1 MPFLESPGVHRVDL
15 NWNGLPGQ
23 VASYI
28 LDDGGALAV
37 VETGPTSTLPAVLDA
52 IRALGREPAEVTHLL
67 VTHVHLDHAGGAGA
81 LLQHTPHARVYVHP
95 LGALHLEYPSRLVA
109 SARQLYGD
117 RMDALW
123 GDIVPVPRDRLVVLK
138 DGDEVAIG
146 ERRLRAV
153 ETPGHASHHHA
164 YHDPDAR
171 LVFTGDVG
179 GIRLKRMPYVY
190 APTPPPDIDLDAWQ
204 ESIRRLRALEP
215 ELLLL
220 THFGGV
226 IDPAWHL
233 DDLSARLHAWAAW
246 TEGQARAGAGSR
258 AMAASLAERAE
269 ADILA
274 AVGSEAA
281 AKDYE
286 VAVPYS
292 MMAAGLE
299 RWWTKHR
306 AAGTAGAR

>member
-1 MPFLESPGVHRVDL
+1 MDL

-28 LDDGGALAV
+28 FDGDGALAV
-37 VETGPTSTLPAVLDA
+37 VETGPTRTLPAVLDA
-52 IRALGREPAEVTHLL
+52 LRELGREPAEVTHLL

-81 LLQHTPHARVYVHP
+81 LLQHMPHARVHVHP
-95 LGALHLEYPSRLVA
+95 LGAPHLEHPSRLMA

-123 GDIVPVPRDRLVVLK
+123 GDMVPVPRHRLVVLQH
-138 DGDEVAIG
+138 GDEVRIG
-146 ERRLRAV
+146 GRRLRAV

-171 LVFTGDVG
+171 LVFTGDVA
-179 GIRLKRMPYVY
+179 GIRLGRVPYVY
-190 APTPPPDIDLDAWQ
+190 APTPPPDIDMDAWQ

-220 THFGGV
+220 THFGGAD
-226 IDPAWHL
+226 DPAWHL
-233 DDLSARLHAWAAW
+233 DELAARLRAWAAW
-246 TEGQARAGAGSR
+246 TEAQAAAGADAR
-258 AMAASLAERAE
+258 TMAASLARRATD
-269 ADILA
+269 DILA
-274 AVGSEAA
+274 ATGSKDAA
-281 AKDYE
+281 RAFE
-286 VAVPYS
+286 LAVPYP

-299 RWWTKHR
+299 RWWKKRQAPRPPAGHR
-306 AAGTAGAR
+306 